1 MHLVPENLTRF
12 RDSYLLLE
20 VWRRSPFAAAGV
32 TRDRLYALC
41 RLPLHPFFISFRDP
55 VISESLLQA
64 EVFKLE
70 LMYILMIGYVVALDT
85 RTNVEFIQL
94 RVSSTR

>member
-1 MHLVPENLTRF
+1 MQLVPENLTRF

-20 VWRRSPFAAAGV
+20 LWRRSPFAATGA
-32 TRDRLYALC
+32 TRDRLYGLC

-64 EVFKLE
+64 EVFALE
-70 LMYILMIGYVVALDT
+70 LMYILVYLNDWLCRRGFRCSYNI
-85 RTNVEFIQL
+85 
-94 RVSSTR
+94 SH